1 MKGMSNN
8 RQLKPRLIFVWDV
21 RQVIN
26 FIKNMGKNEDLNPK
40 DLSLK
45 CVALLSIC
53 LVNRGSEIGK
63 LNKKYM
69 FEAQDR
75 MIFGMEGR
83 VKHSETGKANP
94 NLEIYKFPEDLDI
107 CPVETLKDLKGP
119 RPGGERKRVKE
130 RVKYF

>member
-63 LNKKYM
+63 LDKKYI

-75 MIFGMEGR
+75 MIFGVEGR
-83 VKHSETGKANP
+83 VKHSETVKANP
-94 NLEIYKFPEDLDI
+94 NL
-107 CPVETLKDLKGP
+107 
-119 RPGGERKRVKE
+119 
-130 RVKYF
+130 